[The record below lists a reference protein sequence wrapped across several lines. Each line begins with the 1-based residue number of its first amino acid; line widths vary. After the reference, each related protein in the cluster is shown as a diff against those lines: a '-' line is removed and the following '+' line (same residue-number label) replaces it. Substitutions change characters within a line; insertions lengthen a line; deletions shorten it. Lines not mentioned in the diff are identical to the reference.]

1 MVTQGTGM
9 IPLCAPNIPLC
20 AHVVS
25 KEALVVVL
33 RRLHIRSN
41 CPLLCVVPES
51 EIFPFPGMRAYRE
64 KRHVEGTLIKG
75 LSTYF
80 SI

>member
-1 MVTQGTGM
+1 M

-20 AHVVS
+20 AHIFS
-25 KEALVVVL
+25 KEALVAVL

-41 CPLLCVVPES
+41 YPLLCVVPERN
-51 EIFPFPGMRAYRE
+51 IFPFPGMRAHQA
-64 KRHVEGTLIKG
+64 KRHAEGTLLKG
-75 LSTYF
+75 LSVHF

>member
-1 MVTQGTGM
+1 M

-20 AHVVS
+20 AHIMS
-25 KEALVVVL
+25 KKALVVVL

-41 CPLLCVVPES
+41 CPLLCVVLES
-51 EIFPFPGMRAYRE
+51 DIFPFLGMHAYQE
-64 KRHVEGTLIKG
+64 KRRAEGALLEG
-75 LSTYF
+75 LRTQF